1 MERQASALGSDE
13 SGHLA
18 IDSLEAIAR
27 DVRAI
32 ERIDAVRPMLRVLC
46 DVTGMGFA
54 AVARVT
60 EGTWTACAVQDDIKF
75 GLEAGGQ
82 LPLESTLCNEVRH
95 ARTPIVIDQ
104 ASVDTRYCTHHTP
117 RIYGIES
124 YISVPIVL
132 PDGEYFGNL
141 CAIDPRPA
149 KVSQPHIVSMFTLF
163 AQLIAVNLENDR
175 KFARER
181 AALLDERAAGEL
193 REEFIAIL
201 GHDLRNPLA
210 AVAACGQLLQR
221 QSTDPDAVA
230 TTVRLMRNV
239 RRMSAL
245 IDDVLDFARGRL
257 GSGIR
262 VTMAEVEDIE
272 PVLAAVLTEFRDS
285 HPGRRIDS
293 RIEARG
299 RVHCD
304 PARVQQVASNLLA
317 NALAHGAE
325 HGEIRLAARIENGM
339 FVLQVW
345 NQGEPIAPDS
355 IDKVFQPFWRRS
367 ISGAREGLGLG
378 LYICAQ
384 IVAAQ
389 NGTIDVTSTRE
400 AGTMFTVRWPLAL
413 STFV

>member
-1 MERQASALGSDE
+1 MERQARAQPSELPVDSA
-13 SGHLA
+13 
-18 IDSLEAIAR
+18 EAIAV
-27 DVRAI
+27 DVQAI
-32 ERIDAVRPMLRVLC
+32 ARIDAVAPMLRVLC

-60 EGTWTACAVQDDIKF
+60 DGTWTACAVQDDIKF
-75 GLEAGGQ
+75 GLKPGGQ
-82 LPLESTLCNEVRH
+82 LPLETTLCNEVRH

-104 ASVDTRYCTHHTP
+104 ASVDTRYCAHHTP

-149 KVSQPHIVSMFTLF
+149 RVSQPHIVAMFTLF

-175 KFARER
+175 K
-181 AALLDERAAGEL
+181 LDRERAAGEL
-193 REEFIAIL
+193 REQFIAIL

-210 AVAACGQLLQR
+210 AVSACGQLLQR
-221 QSTDPDAVA
+221 QVSDPDALA

-262 VTMAEVEDIE
+262 VTMTEVEDIE
-272 PVLAAVLTEFRDS
+272 PVLAAVVTEFRDS
-285 HPGRRIDS
+285 HPERRIDS

-299 RVHCD
+299 RVRCD

-325 HGEIRLAARIENGM
+325 DGAIRLAAKVEDGM

-345 NQGEPIAPDS
+345 NQGEPIPQES
-355 IDKVFQPFWRRS
+355 IKKVFQPFWRRS
-367 ISGAREGLGLG
+367 TSGAREGLGLG

-389 NGTIDVTSTRE
+389 GGTIDVTSTRE
-400 AGTMFTVRWPLAL
+400 AGTTFTVRWPLGL
-413 STFV
+413 STFT